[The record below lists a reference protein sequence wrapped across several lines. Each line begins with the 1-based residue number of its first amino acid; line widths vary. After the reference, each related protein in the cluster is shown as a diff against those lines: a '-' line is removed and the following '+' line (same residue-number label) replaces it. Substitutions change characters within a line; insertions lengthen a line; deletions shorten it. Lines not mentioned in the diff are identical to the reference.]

1 MAPGKRS
8 AGYHGQADRTHNYK
22 LAANKPFRWN
32 AFQRNGRIRLDREM
46 ARARSMDQYVPQY
59 VPWLLILVGILVI
72 AAVMIYWRISYVES
86 D

>member
-1 MAPGKRS
+1 
-8 AGYHGQADRTHNYK
+8 
-22 LAANKPFRWN
+22 
-32 AFQRNGRIRLDREM
+32 
-46 ARARSMDQYVPQY
+46 MDVPQY